1 MNVAQYPA
9 VAAATAGSLP
19 SSDTVRT
26 EFDGQ
31 ELTVSIERAT
41 ASTLAFGS
49 STDTVLSLSP
59 LPSPVP
65 DHTMGYWNLLSPTPE
80 GASISAH
87 FISWDNADRPDT

>member
-1 MNVAQYPA
+1 MNVARYPA

-19 SSDTVRT
+19 SS
-26 EFDGQ
+26 
-31 ELTVSIERAT
+31 ERAT

-65 DHTMGYWNLLSPTPE
+65 GHAMGYWNLLSPTPE

-87 FISWDNADRPDT
+87 FISWDNADRPHT